1 MQLTDQN
8 FKKEVEEAKELVLV
22 DFFATWCGPCKL
34 LAPII
39 EELIEDYK
47 DKKVK
52 IGKLNVDENKQTAE
66 KYNVMGIPTLIFFKE
81 GKIITQITGLQT
93 KEALKQL
100 IDKYL

>member
-1 MQLTDQN
+1 MQLIDQN